1 MLKDIPQTL
10 TCPVCRSQIPFTL
23 SGLLLGER
31 FTCPGCPAI
40 VSLSTESRQTVQ
52 SVTDEFDRILHRQ
65 TFMENDLPSVAQKFT
80 GLPWEELIGSSL
92 NATENAEAAL
102 AMYMTRFLKE
112 HGLEDSFESILI
124 EMNLSILMLKPR
136 MRIEHRKTS
145 VPMPHSASPCRL
157 LFHSAHQGLKHD
169 PFQNET
175 RFTKRDTQGDV
186 RQ

>member
-10 TCPVCRSQIPFTL
+10 TCPVCRSQIPCTL

-52 SVTDEFDRILHRQ
+52 SVTDEFDRILHHQ

-92 NATENAEAAL
+92 NAAENAEAAL

-112 HGLEDSFESILI
+112 VGLDGSYATCMI
-124 EMNLSILMLKPR
+124 EMRLEHPQANASDIDRTLGDENSAATFNIPLSAVI
-136 MRIEHRKTS
+136 
-145 VPMPHSASPCRL
+145 
-157 LFHSAHQGLKHD
+157 
-169 PFQNET
+169 PFGSLGIET
-175 RFTKRDTQGDV
+175 RPFSK
-186 RQ
+186 

>member
-40 VSLSTESRQTVQ
+40 VSLSTESRQKVQ

-92 NATENAEAAL
+92 NTVENAEAAL

-112 HGLEDSFESILI
+112 HGLEILI
-124 EMNLSILMLKPR
+124 EMRLEHPHVEASDADRTSEDKRSDASFSLPLSTVIPLGSSG
-136 MRIEHRKTS
+136 I
-145 VPMPHSASPCRL
+145 
-157 LFHSAHQGLKHD
+157 
-169 PFQNET
+169 ET
-175 RFTKRDTQGDV
+175 RPFSK
-186 RQ
+186 

>member
-92 NATENAEAAL
+92 NAAENAEAAL

-112 HGLEDSFESILI
+112 HGLEDPFESILI
-124 EMNLSILMLKPR
+124 EMRLEHPHVEASDADRTSEDKRSDASFSLPLSTVIPLGSSG
-136 MRIEHRKTS
+136 I
-145 VPMPHSASPCRL
+145 
-157 LFHSAHQGLKHD
+157 
-169 PFQNET
+169 ET
-175 RFTKRDTQGDV
+175 RPFSK
-186 RQ
+186 

>member
-92 NATENAEAAL
+92 NAAENAEAAL

-124 EMNLSILMLKPR
+124 EMRLEHPHVEASDADRTSEDKRSDASFSLPLSAVI
-136 MRIEHRKTS
+136 
-145 VPMPHSASPCRL
+145 
-157 LFHSAHQGLKHD
+157 
-169 PFQNET
+169 PFGSLGIET
-175 RFTKRDTQGDV
+175 RPFSK
-186 RQ
+186 